1 VQYQATSANL
11 NSQPPSANWS
21 VVTKGNADAIF
32 YTDRARVRRHYRVFD
47 KKLWYLNSN
56 TWTSI
61 KTLQTDSVKLQVQRI
76 PMMLSGG
83 TPTEYTTGTASTAAE
98 KVRKAPADG

>member
-1 VQYQATSANL
+1 M
-11 NSQPPSANWS
+11 
-21 VVTKGNADAIF
+21 
-32 YTDRARVRRHYRVFD
+32 YRVWN
-47 KKLWYLNSN
+47 KKLWYLNGT
-56 TWTSI
+56 TWTQI
-61 KTLQTDSVKLQVQRI
+61 KDLQTDNVKLQVQRI